1 MKKVD
6 SVSILASFATLKTL
20 SDGKRYSSAYQLLSE
35 FIHYVI
41 YTEKL
46 FSFSAVEMKNRLYS
60 TFGFEI
66 PEAVVKTATRS
77 LTYLTKENGIYTVK
91 QDELT
96 SDKTLE
102 EARNE
107 EAEKNFAVIKAL
119 EQFITEKQPETPI
132 NEEQLTRDLVAF
144 LVEGS
149 LKSAGQY
156 FNLISEFIVKKENDV
171 KVQECLK
178 KIREGSILYIG
189 ITYNINETGSFKKPL
204 TLYLDTEILFS
215 FAGYN
220 GEIYKTLAQDFFL
233 QVRAANLNGEKIKLR
248 YFPEVEKEI
257 EDYFKTASS
266 IVEGKTQAIN
276 KPAMTAIINGCATE
290 ADVKVKKAD
299 FYHTIIYAYGI
310 HNDEKENYYTEEDKP
325 FNLESME
332 YTDPKDQESWRF
344 ISHINILRKGRVYSD
359 NTEAEY
365 LFITNTYNT
374 IKISREYSDKLKE
387 QNNMEYICDYA
398 VSLDRITNIIW
409 YKLGNGFGKKAYPN
423 NVSAIL
429 SARIALAS
437 CISHNVERVYA
448 ETKEQ
453 FRSGTLTE
461 EQLAARI
468 ITLRKKPTLP
478 EEIEGDLIDDSMDFS
493 PEYLSR
499 FEEEVKE
506 NKALIEKKDR
516 VIRDITEQS
525 KAEIKEKDE
534 IIAERERTIETERE
548 EKLAMAAELDAYHK
562 KDEQAKKRKL
572 FIKKVALFSWS
583 ILWKILVIA
592 GITVVAVLIENKV
605 DSNIPLYVGAVIDI
619 GCIIYTVWSAIQ
631 KDFKKHFKSQE
642 E

>member
-1 MKKVD
+1 MKNVD

-41 YTEKL
+41 YTERL
-46 FSFSAVEMKNRLYS
+46 FAFSAVEMKNRLYNI
-60 TFGFEI
+60 FGFEI

-77 LTYLTKENGIYTVK
+77 LPYLNKENGVYTVK

-96 SDKTLE
+96 SDTTIE
-102 EARNE
+102 EARKE
-107 EAEKNFAVIKAL
+107 EAEKNSAVIKAL
-119 EQFITEKQPETPI
+119 EQFIIEKQPDMSI
-132 NEEQLTRDLVAF
+132 NEEQITRDLVAF

-149 LKSAGQY
+149 LKSTGQY
-156 FNLISEFIVKKENDV
+156 FDLISEFILKKEDDV

-189 ITYNINETGSFKKPL
+189 ITYNINETGSFKKTL

-215 FAGYN
+215 LAGYN
-220 GEIYKTLAQDFFL
+220 GEIYKTLAEDFFL
-233 QVRAANLNGEKIKLR
+233 QVRAANLNGEKIKLT

-266 IVEGKTQAIN
+266 IVEGKSQTIN
-276 KPAMTAIINGCATE
+276 KPAMASIINGCTTS
-290 ADVKVKKAD
+290 ADVEVKKSD
-299 FYHTIIYAYGI
+299 FYHVLGFAFGV
-310 HNDEKENYYTEEDKP
+310 HADKKQNYYTEEDNC

-332 YTDPKDQESWRF
+332 YTDSKDQESWRF
-344 ISHINILRKGRVYSD
+344 ISHINKLRKAQIFSD

-365 LFITNTYNT
+365 LFVTNTYNT
-374 IKISREYSDKLKE
+374 IKTSREYAEKIRDENGL
-387 QNNMEYICDYA
+387 EYICDYA
-398 VSLDRITNIIW
+398 VNLDRITNIIW

-453 FRSGTLTE
+453 FKSGTLTE

-478 EEIEGDLIDDSMDFS
+478 EEIEGELIEDSMDFS

-506 NKALIEKKDR
+506 NKALIEEKDR

-525 KAEIKEKDE
+525 RVDIKEKDE
-534 IIAERERTIETERE
+534 IIAERDRTIETERE
-548 EKLAMAAELDAYHK
+548 EKMAMAAELEEYHK
-562 KDEQAKKRKL
+562 KDERAKKRKL
-572 FIKKVALFSWS
+572 LIKKVVLFSWS
-583 ILWKILVIA
+583 ILWKILVIVGVTA
-592 GITVVAVLIENKV
+592 VAVLIENKL
-605 DSNIPLYVGAVIDI
+605 DNNIPLYVGAVIDI
-619 GCIIYTVWSAIQ
+619 GCVIYTVWSAVQ